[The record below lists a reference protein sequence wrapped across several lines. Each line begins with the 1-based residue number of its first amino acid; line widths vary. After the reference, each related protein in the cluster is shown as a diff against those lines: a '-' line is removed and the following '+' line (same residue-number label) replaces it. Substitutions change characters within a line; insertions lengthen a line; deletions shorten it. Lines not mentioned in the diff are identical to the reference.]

1 MGEIKDFVNV
11 YIEDSGMIEE
21 KLSEI
26 ETQLKFNIQDQLYPG
41 HGFIRGDLHDSIE
54 SNVAS
59 SNKDGGVIEAYTQSY
74 YAPFVNDGS
83 RAIDSSEGKLMKM
96 PWGYRRSRKAFKG
109 YHFMEKGLE
118 KTVAMYR

>member
-1 MGEIKDFVNV
+1 MGEIKDFINL
-11 YIEDSGMIEE
+11 YIEDSDLIDD

-26 ETQLKFNIQDQLYPG
+26 EIDLKKNSQDELYHG
-41 HGFIRGDLHDSIE
+41 HGVITHNLHDGIE
-54 SNVAS
+54 SDIISKSGLNAII
-59 SNKDGGVIEAYTQSY
+59 KAYTMIG
-74 YAPFVNDGS
+74 YAAAVNDGS